1 MAKTRA
7 EKLVKNISFNITMEV
22 VKLACGLI
30 LPRLILSNYG
40 SLYNGI
46 VQSVSQFISCIA
58 LMKLGIG
65 GATKAALYKPLANK
79 DDLEISSVLAST
91 EQFMKRISM
100 IFLVFLLIFASI
112 YPIWISTDFE
122 WFFTFSLI
130 LIISIS
136 TFAEYYFGF
145 TYQMLVT
152 ADQKEYICSI
162 LAMVTIILNT
172 AVSVILI
179 NNNFS
184 IHVVK
189 LGSAVVN
196 VITPIFLYIYCHKK
210 YNLIKINSK
219 DVKKL
224 PQRWDAF
231 AHESASFINDNTDI
245 MILTVFTNLLEVS
258 VYTVYHYVSAN
269 LKKIIISLTNGF
281 GPAFGDM
288 YARKEEESMKK
299 SLSIFELMTYSFSSI
314 VYSSAL
320 VLIVPFA
327 LLYTK
332 GITDINYKRPLFGV
346 TIVLAGM
353 FDCFR
358 YPYKQII
365 NNTGHYKD
373 TKRIAVGE
381 AIINIIISISMV
393 IKFGLVG
400 VAIGTLCTMIFGALS
415 YSHYLSKKV
424 IKRNY
429 SETIKHIFVSLLIV
443 LIIWSISRLYMTNVE
458 SYLMWIFYAT
468 ITGVISCLITIFVDL
483 LFYRKDTAAMLSKI
497 KGVIRKKLG

>member
-7 EKLVKNISFNITMEV
+7 EKIAKNITFNITMEV

-145 TYQMLVT
+145 TYQMLVM

-172 AVSVILI
+172 VVSVILI

-184 IHVVK
+184 IHIVK
-189 LGSAVVN
+189 LGSAAVN
-196 VITPIFLYIYCHKK
+196 IITPIFLYVYCHKK

-231 AHESASFINDNTDI
+231 AHESASFVNDNTDI
-245 MILTVFTNLLEVS
+245 MILTIFTNLLEVS

-269 LKKIIISLTNGF
+269 LKKIIISVTNGF

-288 YARKEEESMKK
+288 YARREEESMKK
-299 SLSIFELMTYSFSSI
+299 SLAIFELMTYSFSSI

-320 VLIVPFA
+320 ALIVPFA

-332 GITDINYKRPLFGV
+332 GVVDINYNRPLFGAV
-346 TIVLAGM
+346 IVLAGM

-358 YPYKQII
+358 FPYKQII

-373 TKRIAVGE
+373 TKRIAIAE
-381 AIINIIISISMV
+381 AIINITVSVLMV

-400 VAIGTLCTMIFGALS
+400 VAVGTLCTMAFGALS
-415 YSHYLSKKV
+415 YSRYLTQNI
-424 IKRNY
+424 IKINY
-429 SETIKHIFVSLLIV
+429 FEVIKHILISLIIV
-443 LIIWSISRLYMTNVE
+443 LITWSASRLYMVNVSNFVE
-458 SYLMWIFYAT
+458 WIFFAF
-468 ITGVISCLITIFVDL
+468 ITGIISCLITVAVDL
-483 LFYRKDTAAMLSKI
+483 VFYKKDTLAMINKI
-497 KGVIRKKLG
+497 KSILKKKLE